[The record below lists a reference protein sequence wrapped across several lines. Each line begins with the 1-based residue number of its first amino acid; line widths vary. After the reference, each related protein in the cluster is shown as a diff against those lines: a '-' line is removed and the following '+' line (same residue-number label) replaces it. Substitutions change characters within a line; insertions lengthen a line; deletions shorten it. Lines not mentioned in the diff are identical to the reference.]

1 MTRLL
6 QSGTIQIERITML
19 WKEIKTW
26 AKSKG
31 YETIKDKDDGQ
42 YYWAK
47 LNSSDPNDSGVVGSV
62 SRLAKAIFNHLTK
75 DSFVEHQKIYKENLQ
90 LKKANISDY

>member
-1 MTRLL
+1 MF
-6 QSGTIQIERITML
+6 

-47 LNSSDPNDSGVVGSV
+47 LDSSDSNDSGVARSV
-62 SRLAKAIFNHLTK
+62 SKLATQIYNHMT
-75 DSFVEHQKIYKENLQ
+75 DNIWVEHQTEYKENLE